1 MTAGDAGR
9 LTALAAI
16 WGSSFLFM
24 RIAAPALGVAL
35 TTELRT
41 LIAGLGLAVY
51 VRFARFD
58 PQWRRWWKQ
67 YLVVGALTSAIPFA
81 LYAYA
86 ALEVSAGLMAV
97 LNATAPMF
105 GAVLGVLLL
114 GDRLTAWRAAGL
126 ALGVAGVV
134 LLSRAE
140 AGSGLALLGIAAA
153 LGAAFFYGLAGVYMK
168 RFTSEVP
175 ARGMAL
181 GTQLAAA
188 ALLVPFVAAAPP
200 TAVPPSLAM
209 GAILALGLLC
219 GSVAYVLYFR
229 LIADI
234 GPAGAL
240 TVTYLIPLFGVL
252 WGALFLGEA
261 VSLSMLAGG
270 ALVIIGTI
278 LVLRN

>member
-1 MTAGDAGR
+1 
-9 LTALAAI
+9 
-16 WGSSFLFM
+16 M

-35 TTELRT
+35 TAELRT
-41 LIAGLGLAVY
+41 LIAGLGLAAY
-51 VRFARFD
+51 VRFTRFD
-58 PQWRRWWKQ
+58 PQWRRWWLQ
-67 YLVVGALTSAIPFA
+67 YFVVGALTSAIPFA

-105 GAVLGVLLL
+105 GALLGVVLL

-126 ALGVAGVV
+126 VLGVAGVV

-153 LGAAFFYGLAGVYMK
+153 LAAAFFYGLAGVYMK
-168 RFTSEVP
+168 RFTSAVP

-188 ALLVPFVAAAPP
+188 ALLLPFVAASPP
-200 TAVPPSLAM
+200 TAVPPSLAL

-252 WGALFLGEA
+252 WGALFLGET

-270 ALVIIGTI
+270 ALVIMGTV

>member
-35 TTELRT
+35 TAELRT
-41 LIAGLGLAVY
+41 LIAGLGLAAY

-58 PQWRRWWKQ
+58 PQWRRWWLQ
-67 YLVVGALTSAIPFA
+67 YVVVGALTSAIPFA

-105 GAVLGVLLL
+105 GALLGVLLL
-114 GDRLTAWRAAGL
+114 GDRFTAWRAAGL

-153 LGAAFFYGLAGVYMK
+153 LGAAFFYRLAGVYMK
-168 RFTSEVP
+168 RFTSEIP

-188 ALLVPFVAAAPP
+188 ALLLPFVAAAPP
-200 TAVPPSLAM
+200 AAMPPTLVL

-270 ALVIIGTI
+270 ALVIMGTI
-278 LVLRN
+278 MVLRN

>member
-1 MTAGDAGR
+1 MTGGDAGR

-35 TTELRT
+35 TAELRT

-58 PQWRRWWKQ
+58 PQWRRWWRQ
-67 YLVVGALTSAIPFA
+67 YFVVGALTSAIPFA

-105 GAVLGVLLL
+105 GALLGVLLL
-114 GDRLTAWRAAGL
+114 GDRLTAGRAAGL
-126 ALGVAGVV
+126 ALGIAGVV

-181 GTQLAAA
+181 GTQIVPG
-188 ALLVPFVAAAPP
+188 LLLLPFVAVAPP
-200 TAVPPSLAM
+200 SALPPALALA
-209 GAILALGLLC
+209 AIVALGLLC
-219 GSVAYVLYFR
+219 GALAYVIYFR
-229 LIADI
+229 LIADL

-252 WGALFLGEA
+252 WGALFLGET

-270 ALVIIGTI
+270 ALVIMGTI

>member
-35 TTELRT
+35 TAELRT
-41 LIAGLGLAVY
+41 LIAGLGLAAY

-58 PQWRRWWKQ
+58 PQWRRWWLQ

-105 GAVLGVLLL
+105 GALLGVVLL

-126 ALGVAGVV
+126 VLGGAGVV

-153 LGAAFFYGLAGVYMK
+153 LAAAFFYGLAGVYMK
-168 RFTSEVP
+168 RFTSAVP

-188 ALLVPFVAAAPP
+188 ALLLPFVAASPP
-200 TAVPPSLAM
+200 TAVPPSLAL

-252 WGALFLGEA
+252 WGALFLGET

-270 ALVIIGTI
+270 ALVIMGTV